1 MTHALFGLESD
12 DCAECSRAHADS
24 AARTQLEFAHFYGR
38 FQPRLLRYAR
48 RAWGARDAEEITQET
63 LVRAYEAIDLGRDE
77 RSLWGWLVVVGR
89 NVAADLART
98 RRMCDVGGSAEGA
111 TRDVTVDPKC
121 VEQTVLDSE
130 CLSTLG
136 MALSAL
142 PPSQSRA
149 WWLSVAEGMTP
160 ASIAESLAC
169 SPEAVRQA
177 LFKSRKRLAAAMAD
191 FCDRTTAAFVVPA
204 VLLLRRGSHRVGR
217 TAAPAAA
224 NGLLSA
230 TMISATAFTATVFIG
245 GAPAAPAVAA
255 QPLVVHAIAE
265 TSDLT
270 RTPHPVVPAARVANA
285 PHAVV
290 VAPKSAPV
298 VKPGPVDAAA
308 HISDKPLAPGETAHE
323 HVFIDTPLGRFGI
336 DQRQW
341 GGKGE
346 GLVCGRV
353 DQVHCD

>member
-12 DCAECSRAHADS
+12 NCPQCGIAHADS
-24 AARTQLEFAHFYGR
+24 VARSKQEFDDFYAR

-63 LVRAYEAIDLGRDE
+63 LVRAYESIDLGRDD

-89 NVAADLART
+89 NVAADIARA
-98 RRMCDVGGSAEGA
+98 RRLCDVGGELSPHEA
-111 TRDVTVDPKC
+111 TADPRC

-160 ASIAESLAC
+160 TGIAESLAC

-191 FCDRTTAAFVVPA
+191 FCERTAAIAAP
-204 VLLLRRGSHRVGR
+204 VLFLMRRGSHRVGR
-217 TAAPAAA
+217 GVAPAAA

-230 TMISATAFTATVFIG
+230 AVISTSALTATVFTG
-245 GAPAAPAVAA
+245 GTSTMAPAVTAHAVSVTRAVPVSDALRMARPNVPATRVVRTTRSA
-255 QPLVVHAIAE
+255 QTHQPSAHV
-265 TSDLT
+265 
-270 RTPHPVVPAARVANA
+270 TPPVVAYAHVARN
-285 PHAVV
+285 
-290 VAPKSAPV
+290 
-298 VKPGPVDAAA
+298 
-308 HISDKPLAPGETAHE
+308 PLAPGEQAHE
-323 HVFIDTPLGRFGI
+323 RIVIDTPLGSPIVVDEG
-336 DQRQW
+336 QRHN
-341 GGKGE
+341 GSS
-346 GLVCGRV
+346 VICGRL

>member
-12 DCAECSRAHADS
+12 NCPQCGIAHADS
-24 AARTQLEFAHFYGR
+24 VARSKQEFDDFYAR

-63 LVRAYEAIDLGRDE
+63 LVRAYESIDLGRDD

-89 NVAADLART
+89 NVAADIARA
-98 RRMCDVGGSAEGA
+98 RRLCDVGGELSPHEA
-111 TRDVTVDPKC
+111 TADPRC

-160 ASIAESLAC
+160 TGIAESLAC

-191 FCDRTTAAFVVPA
+191 FCERTAAIAAP
-204 VLLLRRGSHRVGR
+204 VLFLMRRGSHRVGR
-217 TAAPAAA
+217 GVAPAAA

-230 TMISATAFTATVFIG
+230 AVISTSALSVTVF
-245 GAPAAPAVAA
+245 GASTTMAPAVTA
-255 QPLVVHAIAE
+255 
-265 TSDLT
+265 
-270 RTPHPVVPAARVANA
+270 HPVTVTRAAPVTAALHASHAGVRVTRMVRTTRSAQTRQPSA
-285 PHAVV
+285 H
-290 VAPKSAPV
+290 VAAPV
-298 VKPGPVDAAA
+298 VASA
-308 HISDKPLAPGETAHE
+308 HVARNPLAPGEQAHE
-323 HVFIDTPLGRFGI
+323 HLFVDTPAGTIGV
-336 DQRQW
+336 DQGQRRSS
-341 GGKGE
+341 GE
-346 GLVCGRV
+346 GLICGRF
-353 DQVHCD
+353 DRVHCD